1 MKKIVIGDSHSQ
13 LFANNPQFRRGM
25 WSDASLENEFDV
37 RWMGPVTYWRLFRDQ
52 RNFIDFTKD
61 LRYDPFPGMEI
72 STFAEIGSEILITL
86 GEIDIRSNI
95 MNHNSGDY
103 SKTIDIM
110 SNGIYDY
117 ISDYK
122 GRFEINICSIS
133 PPIKELDCNS
143 SNSEFPFVGTD
154 EQRMNATIHFNNQL
168 KKICDS
174 TNSRYF
180 DIYPIYEKNGM
191 LDPEKSDNIVHC
203 IKTWELENKIKNHFG
218 I

>member
-13 LFANNPQFRRGM
+13 LFSNDPKFKRGM
-25 WSDASLENEFDV
+25 WSDGSLENEFDV
-37 RWMGPVTYWRLFRDQ
+37 RWMGPVTYWRLCRDQ
-52 RNFIDFTKD
+52 REFIDFTKD

-72 STFAEIGSEILITL
+72 STFAKSESEILITL

-103 SKTIDIM
+103 IKTIDMM
-110 SNGIYDY
+110 SNRIHDY
-117 ISDYK
+117 ISSYK
-122 GRFEINICSIS
+122 GGFKINICSIP

-143 SNSEFPFVGTD
+143 VNTEFPFVGTD
-154 EQRMNATIHFNNQL
+154 EQRKNATIYFNNHL

-180 DIYPIYEKNGM
+180 DIYSIYEKNGM
-191 LDPEKSDNIVHC
+191 LDPKKSDGIVHC
-203 IKTWELENKIKNHFG
+203 IKTLELENKIKNHFG